1 VAVRGADGVEAE
13 GLSVADF
20 IRERLPLLPVPGI
33 PEISLHKAVPA
44 SGLGRLAA
52 ADDDFGSPYWAY
64 YWLGGLALARFVLDR
79 PETVRGRRVLDL
91 GCGSGLV
98 GIAAAKAGAVSVL
111 AADIDGYAVAATQVN
126 AAANGVEV
134 EGWLGD
140 LTEGVVPVVDIVLA
154 GDVFYDPEPAARVL
168 PFLAR
173 CRAAGV
179 EVLVG
184 DPRRAP
190 LPVERLRVLAD
201 YAFAETDNGVLRGT
215 AVFAFD

>member
-1 VAVRGADGVEAE
+1 MEAA
-13 GLSVADF
+13 GLNPSDF
-20 IRERLPLLPVPGI
+20 IRGRLPVLPVPGI
-33 PEISLHKAVPA
+33 AEIALHKAVPA

-52 ADDDFGSPYWAY
+52 TDRDFGSPYWAY

-79 PETVRGRRVLDL
+79 PEVVAGRRVLDL

-98 GIAAAKAGAVSVL
+98 AIAAAKAGAAKVL
-111 AADIDGYAVAATQVN
+111 AVDIDPYALAAAALN
-126 AAANGVEV
+126 AAANGVMIEAVHADPTDGTVPEV
-134 EGWLGD
+134 D
-140 LTEGVVPVVDIVLA
+140 LILA
-154 GDVFYDPEPAARVL
+154 GDVFYDPEPAARVE

-190 LPVERLRVLAD
+190 LPLERLRVLAE
-201 YAFAETDNGVLRGT
+201 YRFAETDSGAMRT
-215 AVFAFD
+215 TEVFAFD

>member
-1 VAVRGADGVEAE
+1 MAVPGADGVEAE
-13 GLSVADF
+13 GLNPGDF

-33 PEISLHKAVPA
+33 PEIMLHKAVPS

-52 ADDDFGSPYWAY
+52 ADAAFGSPYWAY

-79 PETVRGRRVLDL
+79 PETVAGRRVLDL

-98 GIAAAKAGAVSVL
+98 AIAAAKAGAAGVS
-111 AADIDGYAVAATQVN
+111 AADVDRYAVAATQVN
-126 AAANGVEV
+126 AAANGVSV
-134 EGWLGD
+134 AVVQGD
-140 LTEGVVPVVDIVLA
+140 LTEGPVPAVDLILA
-154 GDVFYDPEPAARVL
+154 GDVFYDPEPAARVM

-173 CRAAGV
+173 CRAAGA

-190 LPVERLRVLAD
+190 LPVARLRGLAA
-201 YAFAETDNGVLRGT
+201 YRFAETDNGMMRVSE
-215 AVFAFD
+215 VFAFE

>member
-1 VAVRGADGVEAE
+1 MEAG

-33 PEISLHKAVPA
+33 PEITLHKAVPA

-52 ADDDFGSPYWAY
+52 RDDAFGSPYWAY

-79 PETVRGRRVLDL
+79 PETVAGRRVLDL

-98 GIAAAKAGAVSVL
+98 AIAAAKVGAASVR
-111 AADIDGYAVAATQVN
+111 AVDVDRYAVAATQVN
-126 AAANGVEV
+126 AAANGVVVEV
-134 EGWLGD
+134 ALGD
-140 LTEGVVPVVDIVLA
+140 LTDGPVPDVDLILA
-154 GDVFYDPEPAARVL
+154 GDVFYDPAPAARVM

-190 LPVERLRVLAD
+190 LPVERLRVLAE
-201 YAFAETDNGVLRGT
+201 YAFAETDSGAMR
-215 AVFAFD
+215 ASEVFAFD

>member
-1 VAVRGADGVEAE
+1 MHGADCLEAE
-13 GLSVADF
+13 GLNPSDF
-20 IRERLPLLPVPGI
+20 IRERLPLLSVPGI
-33 PEISLHKAVPA
+33 PEIRLHKAVPA

-98 GIAAAKAGAVSVL
+98 GIAAAKAGATSVL
-111 AADIDGYAVAATQVN
+111 AADIDGYAVMATQVN
-126 AAANGVEV
+126 AAANGVLIDAV
-134 EGWLGD
+134 LGD
-140 LTEGVVPVVDIVLA
+140 LTEGPVPAVDLILA
-154 GDVFYDPEPAARVL
+154 GDVFYDPEPAARVM
-168 PFLAR
+168 PFLTH
-173 CRAAGV
+173 CRAAGI

-190 LPVERLRVLAD
+190 LPVERLRVLAK
-201 YAFAETDNGVLRGT
+201 YRFAETDSGLMR
-215 AVFAFD
+215 ASEVFAFD

>member
-1 VAVRGADGVEAE
+1 MEAVR
-13 GLSVADF
+13 LNPSDF
-20 IRERLPLLPVPGI
+20 IRTRLPLLPVPGI
-33 PEISLHKAVPA
+33 PEIALHKAVPA

-52 ADDDFGSPYWAY
+52 DDAAFGSPYWAY

-98 GIAAAKAGAVSVL
+98 AIAAAKAGAASVL
-111 AADIDGYAVAATQVN
+111 AADVDPYAVKATQVN
-126 AAANGVEV
+126 AAENGVAV
-134 EGWLGD
+134 EALHAD
-140 LTEGVVPVVDIVLA
+140 LTEGPVPEVDLILA
-154 GDVFYDPEPAARVL
+154 GDVFYDPEPAARVT
-168 PFLAR
+168 PFLVR

-190 LPVERLRVLAD
+190 LPVARLRGLAE
-201 YAFAETDNGVLRGT
+201 YAFAETDNGVLR
-215 AVFAFD
+215 ASEVFGFD